1 MNGVQEY
8 RVRVPD
14 DEHWRSQI
22 KCQSACPVHTDARGY
37 IRAIAEGELE
47 RAYLIARGPNPLAS
61 ICGRICGAPCELNC
75 RRGSLDAPV
84 SIRALKRY
92 VSERW
97 SNEGV
102 ARELDTIQK
111 LKDSIEDAVC
121 AGEEEFGVLH
131 SLFDGAGHQRVSG
144 QRIAI
149 IGSGPAGL
157 AAAHDLSLSG
167 FKPIIF
173 EMERVAAGML
183 YLGVPEYRLPRKL
196 IEAEVNLIESM
207 GVEIRTGVAI
217 GRDIAL
223 EELLGEYDA
232 VVIAVGAKKSR
243 HLPIEGAQGKGV
255 FAGVGFLRSVA
266 LSEKI
271 ALGEDIVV
279 IGGGNVA
286 YDVSRTAIRHKRADD
301 AATTQLDREV
311 ADDVSRMALRQAGVK
326 RVHLCCLESR
336 EEMLADEAEIR
347 DGAEEGVFLHNALG
361 PEEILLDDSGAVR
374 AVRFKKVV
382 SVYDEEGR
390 FAPTFDDHI
399 KTELSA
405 DTVLVAI
412 GQQCDFSF
420 IDSEQDGVELTK
432 LGAVVLNEDQM
443 STRQGLFVAGDAA
456 YGPKL
461 MIDAIASGKRVA
473 RAVYKYVTGTPIEF
487 DQTTAHTA
495 LPGYARRPRFES
507 IPRQIVPVARPEL
520 RRSSVSI
527 EVEHCYESETALAE
541 AERCL
546 DCGVN
551 TIFDSTKCILCGA
564 CADVCPEQCLKLV
577 SLEYL
582 AGDSRFEQLRAR
594 GDAAYDGPISTIIKN
609 DERCT
614 RCALCAERCPVDA
627 ITMERFA
634 FSCSSRVGDPIAPRE
649 KSISYVVA

>member
-1 MNGVQEY
+1 MNGVRKY

-14 DEHWRSQI
+14 DEHWRREI

-37 IRAIAEGELE
+37 IRAIGEGDLE
-47 RAYLIARGPNPLAS
+47 GAYLIARGPNPLAS
-61 ICGRICGAPCELNC
+61 ICGRICGAPCEMNC

-92 VSERW
+92 ACERW
-97 SNEGV
+97 SDEGV
-102 ARELDTIQK
+102 ERELNTIQK
-111 LKDSIEDAVC
+111 LKDSIADAVC
-121 AGEEEFGVLH
+121 AGEDEFGVLH
-131 SLFDGAGHQRVSG
+131 SLFDGGSYQRASG

-157 AAAHDLSLSG
+157 AAAHDLRLFG

-173 EMERVAAGML
+173 EMERVPAGML

-196 IEAEVNLIESM
+196 IEAEVDLIVSM

-223 EELLGEYDA
+223 KELLDEYEA

-243 HLPIEGAQGKGV
+243 QLPIKGAQGKGV
-255 FAGVGFLRSVA
+255 FSGVDFLRSVA
-266 LSEKI
+266 LSEKM
-271 ALGEDIVV
+271 ALGEEFVV

-286 YDVSRTAIRHKRADD
+286 YDVSRTAIRHKSADNT
-301 AATTQLDREV
+301 AAMQLDREV
-311 ADDVSRMALRQAGVK
+311 ADDISRVALRQAGVK

-336 EEMLADEAEIR
+336 EEMLADEVEIR
-347 DGAEEGVFLHNALG
+347 EGAEEGVLLHNALG

-390 FAPTFDDHI
+390 FAPTFDEQV

-412 GQQCDFSF
+412 GQECDFSF
-420 IDSEQDGVELTK
+420 IDSNRDGVKLTD
-432 LGAVVLNEDQM
+432 LGTVVLNEEQM
-443 STRQGLFVAGDAA
+443 TTRQGLYVAGDAVS
-456 YGPKL
+456 GPKL

-473 RAVYKYVTGTPIEF
+473 RAVYKYVTGRAISFELR
-487 DQTTAHTA
+487 TAHTA
-495 LPGYARRPRFES
+495 LPGYARRPRYES
-507 IPRQIVPVARPEL
+507 IPRQSLPAARPEL

-527 EVEHCYESETALAE
+527 EVEHCYESEAALAE

-551 TIFDSTKCILCGA
+551 TIFDATKCILCGG
-564 CADVCPEQCLKLV
+564 CVDVCPELCLKLV

-582 AGDSRFEQLRAR
+582 AGDSQFEHLRVQWEA
-594 GDAAYDGPISTIIKN
+594 DEDGPISTIIKN

-634 FSCSSRVGDPIAPRE
+634 FSCMSSGG
-649 KSISYVVA
+649 KSVASR

>member
-1 MNGVQEY
+1 MNAVEKY
-8 RVRVPD
+8 LVHVPD
-14 DEHWRSQI
+14 DEHWRREI

-37 IRAIAEGELE
+37 IRAIAEGDLE

-61 ICGRICGAPCELNC
+61 ICGRICGAPCEMNC

-92 VSERW
+92 ACERW
-97 SNEGV
+97 SDEGV
-102 ARELDTIQK
+102 ERELDTIQK

-131 SLFDGAGHQRVSG
+131 SLFDGGSYQRASG

-157 AAAHDLSLSG
+157 AAAHDLRLFG

-173 EMERVAAGML
+173 EMERVPAGML

-196 IEAEVNLIESM
+196 IAAEVDLIVSM

-217 GRDIAL
+217 GRDITL

-243 HLPIEGAQGKGV
+243 QLPIKGAQGKGV
-255 FAGVGFLRSVA
+255 YAGVGFLRTVA

-286 YDVSRTAIRHKRADD
+286 YDVSRTAIRHTSADN
-301 AATTQLDREV
+301 AAATQLDRDV
-311 ADDVSRMALRQAGVK
+311 AGDVSRMALRQAGVK
-326 RVHLCCLESR
+326 QVHLCCLESR
-336 EEMLADEAEIR
+336 EEMLADEGEIR
-347 DGAEEGVFLHNALG
+347 DGAEEGVILHNALG

-374 AVRFKKVV
+374 GVRFKKVL
-382 SVYDEEGR
+382 SVYDDEGR
-390 FAPTFDDHI
+390 FAPTFDERDSI
-399 KTELSA
+399 ELSA

-420 IDSEQDGVELTK
+420 IDSEQDGVELTD
-432 LGAVVLNEDQM
+432 LGTVVLNEEQM

-456 YGPKL
+456 TGPKL
-461 MIDAIASGKRVA
+461 MIDAIASGKHVA
-473 RAVYKYVTGTPIEF
+473 RAVYKYVTGTAIEF
-487 DQTTAHTA
+487 EQTTEHTA
-495 LPGYARRPRFES
+495 LPGYSRRPRYES
-507 IPRQIVPVARPEL
+507 IPRQILPAARPEL

-527 EVEHCYESETALAE
+527 EVEHCYEPETALAE

-551 TIFDSTKCILCGA
+551 TVFDGTKCILCGG
-564 CADVCPEQCLKLV
+564 CVDVCPEQCLKLV

-582 AGDSRFEQLRAR
+582 AGDSQFERLRDQW
-594 GDAAYDGPISTIIKN
+594 DAGYDGPISTIIKN

-614 RCALCAERCPVDA
+614 RCALCAERCPVHA
-627 ITMERFA
+627 ITMERFS
-634 FSCSSRVGDPIAPRE
+634 FSCMSTGGKP
-649 KSISYVVA
+649 VASL